1 MEDVPLVDEDERR
14 PDRSSS
20 RAVPGPAAWPAR
32 GQFASAAERNS
43 QPILDVLRMAA
54 PKAGRALEIA
64 SGTGQHVVAFA
75 RAFPGIDWQ
84 PSDPEPQARASIA
97 AWVAEAGVANVRPAL
112 DLDMTRPDWDAGAE
126 GPLEAIV
133 CINMV
138 HISPW
143 AACQGLIQG
152 AGRLLGAGGLLY
164 LYGPYKRGGRH
175 TAPSNEE
182 FDRSLRQRNPTWG
195 VRDVDDVAACARTR
209 GLVLAGTVDMPA
221 NNLSVI
227 FRRAG

>member
-1 MEDVPLVDEDERR
+1 MPDPKDDKRWTERSPYKAAVSDEAVDRERH
-14 PDRSSS
+14 
-20 RAVPGPAAWPAR
+20 
-32 GQFASAAERNS
+32 FAPSAARNAG
-43 QPILDVLRMAA
+43 PIVEVLRTVL
-54 PKAGRALEIA
+54 PEAGRALEIA

-195 VRDVDDVAACARTR
+195 VRDVDDVAACARAR